1 MRLPKKLTKEQRVA
15 LLKLLQKKK
24 GVDSAEIRAEV
35 AKILKGGAAIPRFA
49 SKAHLSQEIQM
60 NRRFLSKNGPSGR
73 ESLDLTR

>member
-35 AKILKGGAAIPRFA
+35 AKILKGGTAIPRFA
-49 SKAHLSQEIQM
+49 SKGGLM
-60 NRRFLSKNGPSGR
+60 KKNAIKKR
-73 ESLDLTR
+73 